1 MHTSVLKAIALL
13 IAFAA
18 LAVVP
23 VRAQGH
29 DVVLADVPFSFVVGH
44 TTLPQGKYRI
54 GRASLTSNAI
64 SIRSVE
70 DDAAAFVLTQG
81 SVQGDEPS
89 GARLVFNQYGD
100 THFLSQ
106 IWTSGSLTGT
116 QIAISDS
123 EREMADLGA
132 ERGQVTL
139 LVKAR

>member
-1 MHTSVLKAIALL
+1 MHTFILKAIALL
-13 IAFAA
+13 IVGAA

-29 DVVLADVPFSFVVGH
+29 DIVLVDVPFSFVVGR
-44 TTLPQGKYRI
+44 TTLPQGTYRI
-54 GRASLTSNAI
+54 GRASLTSSAI
-64 SIRSVE
+64 SIQSVS

-81 SVQGDEPS
+81 SVHASEPS
-89 GARLVFNQYGD
+89 EAHLVFTQYGD

-116 QIAISDS
+116 RIAISDS

-132 ERGQVTL
+132 KRDQVTL
-139 LVKAR
+139 LVKPR